1 MNNINNQLTSLYA
14 KNWPVFSQKLY
25 ELVISDNSIKPT
37 NPLLLFVK
45 DEDDYW
51 NADIR
56 VMIFGQETN
65 DWGDDFNGDI
75 SNIVSIYEEF
85 FSTGRCFRYG
95 GQFWNGISRFISML
109 KSSVGDKKVSFLW
122 NNLIKTGKSGMKGR
136 PPAYIYQVEKDSF
149 NVIKAEIEI
158 LKPHL
163 IIFLTGPNYDGI
175 INNRLSIVK
184 YKKIDGFNERQL
196 AGIEMDSVK
205 CALRTYH
212 PNYLWRH
219 GINTYYEAMI
229 DHINKTIL

>member
-1 MNNINNQLTSLYA
+1 
-14 KNWPVFSQKLY
+14 
-25 ELVISDNSIKPT
+25 
-37 NPLLLFVK
+37 
-45 DEDDYW
+45 
-51 NADIR
+51 
-56 VMIFGQETN
+56 
-65 DWGDDFNGDI
+65 
-75 SNIVSIYEEF
+75 
-85 FSTGRCFRYG
+85 
-95 GQFWNGISRFISML
+95 
-109 KSSVGDKKVSFLW
+109 
-122 NNLIKTGKSGMKGR
+122 
-136 PPAYIYQVEKDSF
+136 PAYIYQVEKDSF

-175 INNRLSIVK
+175 INDRLSIVK

-229 DHINKTIL
+229 DHINKTIF